1 MAAIQTVTRGQ
12 SLASAAKADTW
23 NAFVETANAYRQK
36 GEQPQWEQFASKE
49 SPAHTVLVQNDSGA
63 AIEQFQILGISTAA
77 LTNTDNLEE
86 FKAHPVLSGITP
98 ALSHHGAFVIAARG
112 IPNGERE
119 LGLIGGITPVQIN
132 VTASNTL
139 FRRADV
145 TTNVSYLT
153 LVPHGSAQV
162 VWIEAGLGTKWAIVR
177 LGNHEGV
184 TEVGKTNSTITPGN
198 AGDISIYRGGVDT
211 GFDVSAYLNWMDA
224 EQVSINKEVLIQWFT
239 GERIWRI
246 VGAECE

>member
-12 SLASAAKADTW
+12 SFASAAKADTW
-23 NAFVETANAYRQK
+23 NAFVETANAFRQK
-36 GEQPQWEQFASKE
+36 GDQPQWQQFGANE
-49 SPAHTVLVQNDSGA
+49 WRANTVLVQNDSGS

-77 LTNTDNLEE
+77 LTNSDNLEE
-86 FKAHPVLSGITP
+86 FKSRPVLSGITP

-119 LGLIGGITPVQIN
+119 LAYIGGVATVQIN
-132 VTASNTL
+132 VTSDNTL

-153 LVPHGSAQV
+153 LAPHGSAQV
-162 VWIEAGLGTKWAIVR
+162 LWIEAGVGTKWAIVR
-177 LGNHEGV
+177 LGCHETV
-184 TEVGKTNSTITPGN
+184 TEIAKTDATITPGN
-198 AGDISIYRGGVDT
+198 AGTVSIYRGGVDT
-211 GFDVSAYLNWMDA
+211 GYNISAYLNWMDA
-224 EQVSINKEVLIQWFT
+224 EQVSINKEVLVTWFT